1 MPEIGSCTDITCD
14 DELKELYECHCC
26 LHPVCLYHLN
36 EHVQITKQNKQQTDG
51 LRKELNTIVN
61 TLQLIVEEKLSTIER
76 EQNLIEQ
83 AKKILDISNSSMDEL
98 ENVFEKINQTI
109 TLNRSENMVKIEPS
123 LSETTY
129 RSSICKSNKENI
141 NPKDVVEE
149 SEISKNNE
157 YSTDITHDFVDIIT
171 LDETDESIQDEHVNE
186 EPKKRKLKS
195 YTSIYDKCPLTFDG
209 AYGLTNANHSIEFC
223 KHGKTRRMQL
233 YFHLLHK
240 HQLKKVYIQRLIQAI
255 AENKDPRITKLF
267 DKNEDVIDHSY
278 KISCPFFHGRVNSLK
293 YNGQNVTIPPCQR
306 RFIVFHKLAYHLRH
320 GHKISNELA
329 QKLVEDLKKNRT
341 KYDMALAPLISS
353 T

>member
-109 TLNRSENMVKIEPS
+109 TLNRS
-123 LSETTY
+123 
-129 RSSICKSNKENI
+129 
-141 NPKDVVEE
+141 DVVEE

>member
-14 DELKELYECHCC
+14 DELKQLYECHCC

-109 TLNRSENMVKIEPS
+109 TLNRS
-123 LSETTY
+123 
-129 RSSICKSNKENI
+129 
-141 NPKDVVEE
+141 DVVEE

-233 YFHLLHK
+233 YFHLFHK

-267 DKNEDVIDHSY
+267 DKNEDVIDHFY

-293 YNGQNVTIPPCQR
+293 YSGQNVTISPCQR
-306 RFIVFHKLAYHLRH
+306 PFIVFHKLAYHLQH
-320 GHKISNELA
+320 GHKISKELA